1 MCVTH
6 AHVITWPSQ
15 VVIRCLKCL
24 LRMSVYPTN
33 AIVPLPISS
42 VRASDSGCHLTFA
55 GHCQSLL
62 SRWQRILRMTV
73 CPTNTMLLSIIS
85 PIRSSE
91 HAQHSAYPHEASTI
105 AQHVACPARYDV
117 SIPSCH
123 ASDRPDLPLQ
133 PQSIPPTFCGAL
145 QLGGHTGWCRRCT
158 GCAQWCMPDSMTERR
173 NCRTPW
179 KHIGS
184 KSFRHTL
191 RSLQAFHNVH
201 HINKLIAHDRHTTAH
216 RWRMDVLPT

>member
-1 MCVTH
+1 M
-6 AHVITWPSQ
+6 A
-15 VVIRCLKCL
+15 
-24 LRMSVYPTN
+24 
-33 AIVPLPISS
+33 
-42 VRASDSGCHLTFA
+42 
-55 GHCQSLL
+55 
-62 SRWQRILRMTV
+62 V
-73 CPTNTMLLSIIS
+73 CATNTMLLSIIS

-91 HAQHSAYPHEASTI
+91 HAQHSAYSHETSTI

-133 PQSIPPTFCGAL
+133 PQSIPPTHMRPPSSPPVCCFIPSLTFCGAL
-145 QLGGHTGWCRRCT
+145 QLGGHTGSRRRCS
-158 GCAQWCMPDSMTERR
+158 GCAQWRMPNSMTERR
-173 NCRTPW
+173 NCRIPW